1 MKDFRNE
8 FSSEESMNNLF
19 KETMIM
25 VRADSISRNLGQKD
39 RFILVDK
46 DHFVLFQNQYRRD
59 LIEGL
64 RASMGSG
71 RNRSKVTGAKG
82 VGKSHLLALFTLRSR
97 VRNLRGLTENQTRIL
112 YINDP
117 EVYFGNFQKIRDD
130 IAYFMENYYLEN
142 DELRQGLT
150 MAVKFCDCDAV
161 LNFIRTLLT
170 FYQDLNIKYELVI
183 DQYNNLEKRN
193 WMKTSSFSTMHR
205 ICS

>member
-1 MKDFRNE
+1 
-8 FSSEESMNNLF
+8 MNNLF

-59 LIEGL
+59 PIEGL

-82 VGKSHLLALFTLRSR
+82 VGKSHFLALFTLRSR

-161 LNFIRTLLT
+161 LNFIRALITH
-170 FYQDLNIKYELVI
+170 YQDLNIKYELVI